1 MCAQGSLIKAI
12 SHLDYSRGLL
22 WRQETG
28 PLQTIFSQPKRW
40 EQPKLRAEPHLYFLQ
55 PPPHRKDYSALRGK
69 RQAGRQ
75 TQLREA
81 AAALWPNFPLGPE
94 GILCTLCSSP
104 TPCLLLPGDAS
115 PGKQCR
121 RRTRDCYSTFS
132 GGKMIRAKFPRLL
145 PVVSSSLSP
154 SPTPVFHSQESTAY
168 PLHQNS
174 LRFY

>member
-115 PGKQCR
+115 PGKQCPQKDTGLLQHFLR
-121 RRTRDCYSTFS
+121 GKDDSSKIPLPPASCFIFS
-132 GGKMIRAKFPRLL
+132 F
-145 PVVSSSLSP
+145 SLSY
-154 SPTPVFHSQESTAY
+154 SSIS
-168 PLHQNS
+168 
-174 LRFY
+174 